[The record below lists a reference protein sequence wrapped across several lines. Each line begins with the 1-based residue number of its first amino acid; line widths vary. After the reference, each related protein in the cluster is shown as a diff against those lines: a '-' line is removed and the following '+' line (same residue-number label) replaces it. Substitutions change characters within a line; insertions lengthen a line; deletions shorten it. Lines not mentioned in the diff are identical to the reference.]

1 MKIKKSSNCEFEFRK
16 SNSPIA
22 THVNLMNKINEKC
35 PECNSDS
42 LQHEGRC
49 CTCRNCGWSK
59 CG

>member
-1 MKIKKSSNCEFEFRK
+1 MKIKKSSHCEFRK
-16 SNSPIA
+16 SNIPIA
-22 THVNLMNKINEKC
+22 YHVNLLDKEKC

-49 CTCRNCGWSK
+49 YTCRNCGWSK